1 MPNLGKSYCNLIIDF
16 DKISPNIRVFRE
28 YSNRGGE
35 SMETALVTKEQKGT
49 RESRILQL
57 VTFTL
62 GGEEYAVDI
71 LKVQE
76 INRMKEI
83 TRVPNAPYYV
93 EGVINLRGKV
103 IPVVSLRKM
112 FGLAEEDDRSKQKI
126 MIMDIQGTT
135 IGLIVDTVSEVLR
148 ISSNIVEPPPS
159 MTYSVS
165 SEFISGIAK
174 LEDRLIILLDM
185 DRLIGKEE
193 TASMVEATEKMAI
206 EG

>member
-1 MPNLGKSYCNLIIDF
+1 
-16 DKISPNIRVFRE
+16 
-28 YSNRGGE
+28 
-35 SMETALVTKEQKGT
+35 METSLVVKEQKKET
-49 RESRILQL
+49 SQILQL

-103 IPVVSLRKM
+103 IPVVSLRKF
-112 FGLAEEDDRSKQKI
+112 FGLPEEEDRMRQKI
-126 MIMDIQGTT
+126 MIMDIQGVT

-148 ISSNIVEPPPS
+148 ISSSIVEPPPA
-159 MTYSVS
+159 MTYSVN

-193 TASMVEATEKMAI
+193 TQSMVGITEKSAI
-206 EG
+206 EN

>member
-1 MPNLGKSYCNLIIDF
+1 
-16 DKISPNIRVFRE
+16 
-28 YSNRGGE
+28 
-35 SMETALVTKEQKGT
+35 MEAEIAVSDRKPSETDQ
-49 RESRILQL
+49 ILQL

-62 GGEEYAVDI
+62 GGEEYAVNI

-83 TRVPNAPYYV
+83 TRIPNAPYYV

-112 FGLAEEDDRSKQKI
+112 FGLPEEDMAQQKI
-126 MIMDIQGTT
+126 MIMDIQGVT

-148 ISSNIVEPPPS
+148 ISANIVEPPPA

-174 LEDRLIILLDM
+174 LQDRLIILLDM
-185 DRLIGKEE
+185 DRLIGMDK
-193 TASMVEATEKMAI
+193 TDSIIDASEKIAI
-206 EG
+206 EN

>member
-1 MPNLGKSYCNLIIDF
+1 
-16 DKISPNIRVFRE
+16 
-28 YSNRGGE
+28 
-35 SMETALVTKEQKGT
+35 METALIAKEGKISERTQV
-49 RESRILQL
+49 LQL

-83 TRVPNAPYYV
+83 TKVPNAPYYV

-103 IPVVSLRKM
+103 IPVVSLRKF
-112 FGLAEEDDRSKQKI
+112 FGLPEEEDRAKQKI

-148 ISSNIVEPPPS
+148 ISSEIVEPPPS

-185 DRLIGKEE
+185 DKLIGKEE
-193 TASMVEATEKMAI
+193 SQSMVGIAEKAAI
-206 EG
+206 EE

>member
-1 MPNLGKSYCNLIIDF
+1 MD
-16 DKISPNIRVFRE
+16 
-28 YSNRGGE
+28 
-35 SMETALVTKEQKGT
+35 TALVVSEKKAGGDTK
-49 RESRILQL
+49 ILQL

-103 IPVVSLRKM
+103 IPVVSLRKK
-112 FGLAEEDDRSKQKI
+112 FGLPEEEETAKQRI
-126 MIMDIQGTT
+126 MIMDIQGIT
-135 IGLIVDTVSEVLR
+135 IGLIVDSVSEVLR
-148 ISSNIVEPPPS
+148 ISTDIVEPPPA

-165 SEFISGIAK
+165 SEFIWGIAK

-193 TASMVEATEKMAI
+193 SEGMVEATEKAAI
-206 EG
+206 EE

>member
-1 MPNLGKSYCNLIIDF
+1 MQ
-16 DKISPNIRVFRE
+16 
-28 YSNRGGE
+28 
-35 SMETALVTKEQKGT
+35 TALVAKET
-49 RESRILQL
+49 RLTDSSQILQL

-103 IPVVSLRKM
+103 IPVVSLRKF
-112 FGLAEEDDRSKQKI
+112 FGLPEEEDRLKQKI
-126 MIMDIQGTT
+126 MIMDIQGVTM
-135 IGLIVDTVSEVLR
+135 GLIVDTVSEVLR
-148 ISSNIVEPPPS
+148 ISSSIVEPPPA
-159 MTYSVS
+159 MTSSVS

-193 TASMVEATEKMAI
+193 TASMIGMTEKAAI
-206 EG
+206 EN